1 MRFRTIICTALLAL
15 TFSVTAFGAE
25 HTAQVVSFGHSVDTD
40 AAIELTGSKVI
51 TDDFSFKMPDGWSG
65 NCVMVADGSSYELS
79 LIHI

>member
-40 AAIELTGSKVI
+40 APLNLPVQRLLQTIFLLKCRTVGRV
-51 TDDFSFKMPDGWSG
+51 TVLW
-65 NCVMVADGSSYELS
+65 
-79 LIHI
+79 